1 MTAKHI
7 VPQDEEYINTL
18 MWILEKSLH
27 SEAFVARTNLLRE
40 HRYNVQRI
48 KNQFP
53 SKSHYSK
60 NNTSAT
66 TSSSNI
72 HRQR

>member
-1 MTAKHI
+1 MTTKHI
-7 VPQDEEYINTL
+7 VPQDEDYINTL

-27 SEAFVARTNLLRE
+27 NEAFFARHTLLRQ
-40 HRYNVQRI
+40 HRHNVQRI

-53 SKSHYSK
+53 SKSHYPK

-66 TSSSNI
+66 TSSSNT
-72 HRQR
+72 RKPR

>member
-7 VPQDEEYINTL
+7 VPQDEDYINTL
-18 MWILEKSLH
+18 VWVLEKAVSN
-27 SEAFVARTNLLRE
+27 EAFVAHTNLLKE
-40 HRYNVQRI
+40 HRYNMQRI

-60 NNTSAT
+60 SNATSA
-66 TSSSNI
+66 SINI